1 MGGGGNF
8 GIKESGNEERTLFA
22 AVTRKHQIQAGR
34 VMGGIGSTA
43 TVTMLRDALLSTGL
57 YVCLACEARVL
68 GARYQRRE
76 TRENVHT
83 TQTTDTDVNTMVA
96 LLILVAPVE
105 VVISPQVSGCSWGA
119 QSQWYHTYPRLQTL
133 TVIWL
138 VCWYAEIISSS
149 IYTGPTCGGFQLVRT
164 TQGTCTTPLASCWYP
179 ND

>member
-105 VVISPQVSGCSWGA
+105 VVISPQSGVRLLMGSTIPMVSYLSTSPNSYCYLVGM
-119 QSQWYHTYPRLQTL
+119 
-133 TVIWL
+133 L
-138 VCWYAEIISSS
+138 VC
-149 IYTGPTCGGFQLVRT
+149 
-164 TQGTCTTPLASCWYP
+164 
-179 ND
+179 